1 MEYSSNKELKD
12 KQILIL
18 NCIENF
24 TKENGY
30 PPTIRELCNLSG
42 IKSTST
48 VHDNIKKLTKEGYI
62 VNDPTKPRTI
72 MLTNKYSKPKDNNLD
87 NNLDNILKDFE
98 SKRKI
103 IQNYISTTED
113 PILKETLHEI
123 YNLVDEVVI
132 KISTNIL

>member
-18 NCIENF
+18 NCIENC

-30 PPTIRELCNLSG
+30 PPTIRELCKLSG

-48 VHDNIKKLTKEGYI
+48 VHNNIKKLTKEGYI

-87 NNLDNILKDFE
+87 NILKDFE

-113 PILKETLHEI
+113 LILKETLHEI

>member
-30 PPTIRELCNLSG
+30 PPTIRELCKLSG

-72 MLTNKYSKPKDNNLD
+72 MLTNKYSKPKD

-132 KISTNIL
+132 KISTNVL

>member
-1 MEYSSNKELKD
+1 MEYSSNKELKY

-87 NNLDNILKDFE
+87 NILKDFE

-103 IQNYISTTED
+103 IQNYINTTED

>member
-30 PPTIRELCNLSG
+30 PPTIRELCKLSG

-48 VHDNIKKLTKEGYI
+48 VHNNIKKLTKEGYL

-87 NNLDNILKDFE
+87 NILKDFE

-103 IQNYISTTED
+103 IQNYINTTED

-123 YNLVDEVVI
+123 YNLIDEVVI

>member
-30 PPTIRELCNLSG
+30 PPTIRELCKLSG

-48 VHDNIKKLTKEGYI
+48 VHNNIKKLTKEGYI

-72 MLTNKYSKPKDNNLD
+72 MLTNKYSKPKD

-123 YNLVDEVVI
+123 YNLIDEVVI
-132 KISTNIL
+132 KISTNVL

>member
-30 PPTIRELCNLSG
+30 PPTIRELCKLSG

-48 VHDNIKKLTKEGYI
+48 VHNNIKKLTKEGYL

-72 MLTNKYSKPKDNNLD
+72 MPNKYSKPKDNK
-87 NNLDNILKDFE
+87 LDNILKDFE

-123 YNLVDEVVI
+123 YNLIDEVVI

>member
-30 PPTIRELCNLSG
+30 PPTIRELCKLSG

-87 NNLDNILKDFE
+87 NILKDFE

-103 IQNYISTTED
+103 IQNYINTTED

-123 YNLVDEVVI
+123 YDLVDEVVI
-132 KISTNIL
+132 KISTNVL

>member
-48 VHDNIKKLTKEGYI
+48 VHDNIKKLTKEGYL

-72 MLTNKYSKPKDNNLD
+72 MLTNKYSKPKD

>member
-1 MEYSSNKELKD
+1 MEYSSNKELKY

-30 PPTIRELCNLSG
+30 PPTIRELCKLSG

-87 NNLDNILKDFE
+87 NILKDFE

-103 IQNYISTTED
+103 IQNYINTTED